1 MIKSILITIVVAT
14 LYNALPQQ
22 TDSSPLITANGS
34 KINELCPELHRWIA
48 VSPDLL
54 KNFPFGECVKV
65 ENAGEMSGTWKIM
78 DVMNPRYENY
88 IDFLVE
94 DTRKLGKWNNV
105 KITLTNEDYE
115 TEI

>member
-1 MIKSILITIVVAT
+1 
-14 LYNALPQQ
+14 
-22 TDSSPLITANGS
+22 
-34 KINELCPELHRWIA
+34 
-48 VSPDLL
+48 
-54 KNFPFGECVKV
+54 
-65 ENAGEMSGTWKIM
+65 
-78 DVMNPRYENY
+78 MNPRYENY